1 MAHSA
6 PSDDREVWGS
16 RVGFILAAAGSA
28 VGLGNV
34 WRFPYVL
41 GENGGGAFVLVY
53 LACVVIVG
61 APVFLAELTIGRHT
75 QRNPVGAMKKLRP
88 GRFWPAVGGMG
99 VLAGFLILSYYSVI
113 AGWTLGYT
121 IEGIFAGAASPE
133 SPEASQAYFEAFT
146 SSSVKVVGYHALF
159 MIATI
164 LIVARG
170 IKAGIEWAS
179 KVMMPA
185 FLTLLFVLIIRGLML
200 PGSGAGVAFILQ
212 PDFSKLTPDV
222 IFNAMGQA
230 FFTLSLGM
238 GAMITY
244 GSYMSSRDNLV
255 RSSAEVAAMDT
266 SVAVISGFAI
276 FPALFALNMEPAQGP
291 GLIFATLPAVFAQIP
306 GGAIFSFM
314 FFFLMLL
321 AALTSSISLLEVC
334 SCYFIDQ
341 WNWSRTKAAWVL
353 GGTILVLGVP
363 SALTTTSAWQ
373 DWSIAGML
381 GAERGVGF
389 LGNIGIL
396 QHNWQAL
403 MEAITAN
410 YMLPMGGLLIAVFV
424 GYVWARSETVAE
436 VKQGFAGFRGAP
448 LWLNLLRYVCPLVV
462 TQILLVGILNEFQPG
477 YFPWAQT
484 LIDRLVPW
492 FARIDIVVAVV
503 VVGFGIFQMLTAA
516 KETEAGSA

>member
-1 MAHSA
+1 MAISA
-6 PSDDREVWGS
+6 PAEDREAWGS

-34 WRFPYVL
+34 WRFPYVM

-53 LACVVIVG
+53 LLCVILVG
-61 APVFLAELTIGRHT
+61 APVFLAELTIGRRT
-75 QRNPVGAMKKLRP
+75 QRNPVGAMQMLRP

-121 IEGIFAGAASPE
+121 IEGIFAGAASPA
-133 SPEASQAYFEAFT
+133 SPAASQAYFDAFT
-146 SSSVKVVGYHALF
+146 SSSVRVVGYHALF

-179 KVMMPA
+179 KIMMPA
-185 FLTLLFVLIIRGLML
+185 FLTLLTVLIIRGLMM

-212 PDFSKLTPDV
+212 PDWSKLTPDV

-244 GSYMSSRDNLV
+244 GSYMSRRDNLV
-255 RSSAEVAAMDT
+255 RSSAEVAGMDT
-266 SVAVISGFAI
+266 MVAVISGFAI
-276 FPALFALNMEPAQGP
+276 FPALFALGIEPAQGA
-291 GLIFATLPAVFAQIP
+291 GLIFATLPAVFAEIP
-306 GGAIFSFM
+306 GGAIFAFM

-341 WNWSRTKAAWVL
+341 WKWSRVRAAWTL
-353 GGTILVLGVP
+353 GGIILLLGVP
-363 SALTTTSAWQ
+363 AALATSAWQ
-373 DWSIAGML
+373 NWSIASML
-381 GAERGVGF
+381 GATPGEGV
-389 LGNIGIL
+389 LGNIGML
-396 QHNWQAL
+396 QHNWFQL

-424 GYVWARSETVAE
+424 GYVWSRSEVFGE
-436 VKQGFAGFRGAP
+436 VKTGYPGFRGAP

-462 TQILLVGILNEFQPG
+462 AQILLVGILGEFQPG
-477 YFPWAQT
+477 YFPAVQT
-484 LIDRLVPW
+484 LIDRLVNW
-492 FARIDIVVAVV
+492 FAWIDIVVAAV
-503 VVGFGIFQMLTAA
+503 VVGFGIFQMLSPSQEPEGGAA
-516 KETEAGSA
+516 